1 MSNRWTGP
9 LERVDKFK
17 WRIPETYK
25 PGMRVPGLIYVDEDN
40 IEVIREDQA
49 PEQVANVAHL
59 PEIVGASLAMP
70 DIHWGYGFAIGGVGA
85 TRLDDGV
92 ISPGGV
98 GFDINCGVRLLRTDL
113 QEEEVRP
120 HLEKLVKQ
128 LFKDIPSGVGS
139 KGAVKLDKDE
149 IRVVLEKGAG
159 WAVEAGYGLPEDLD
173 KTEERGCMKAAK
185 ADKVSNK
192 ACDRGLVQLGTLG
205 SGNHFLEIQ
214 VIEEIF
220 AEDVAE
226 DLRLFPGQVVVM
238 IHSGSRGLGHQVCTD
253 YLKVMERA
261 VRKYNIDIPD
271 RQLACAPFASE
282 EGQDY
287 FAAMAAAANYAW
299 ANR

>member
-59 PEIVGASLAMP
+59 PGIVGASLAMP

-120 HLEKLVKQ
+120 HLEKLVNQ

-139 KGAVKLDKDE
+139 KLS
-149 IRVVLEKGAG
+149 L
-159 WAVEAGYGLPEDLD
+159 
-173 KTEERGCMKAAK
+173 
-185 ADKVSNK
+185 
-192 ACDRGLVQLGTLG
+192 
-205 SGNHFLEIQ
+205 
-214 VIEEIF
+214 
-220 AEDVAE
+220 
-226 DLRLFPGQVVVM
+226 
-238 IHSGSRGLGHQVCTD
+238 IH
-253 YLKVMERA
+253 
-261 VRKYNIDIPD
+261 I
-271 RQLACAPFASE
+271 
-282 EGQDY
+282 
-287 FAAMAAAANYAW
+287 
-299 ANR
+299 